1 MQVRDLV
8 HTKSKFQY
16 NPKWITVLEGTQ
28 EGSYIWVCVHVH
40 PTLDAWCLLLY
51 SDFQTDIVYDE
62 CGMLL

>member
-28 EGSYIWVCVHVH
+28 EGSYLWVC
-40 PTLDAWCLLLY
+40 TLFLTSVLSTNFLVFFCQEKMCNISRVLSL
-51 SDFQTDIVYDE
+51 
-62 CGMLL
+62 